1 MNKPLSVWAT
11 AQLDSRAQR
20 RGRYVAGTTA
30 HPARMLPAVAAEAI
44 SALTEPG
51 DVVFDP
57 MCGAGTTLVEALHLG
72 RGAVGVEIEPR
83 WAGLARDNI
92 AHTRRLGVAGYGHV
106 ITADARALPDV
117 LPPQYLQQL
126 RGRVKLVLTSP
137 PYGSSTHGIAS
148 TRAGEPVIKRDFH
161 YAYRARPA
169 NLAYQPPHRLL
180 AGLTRILT
188 GCLPLLAPDGYVLI
202 TARPWREHGELI
214 DLPGAVQEAAQA
226 AGLRSLQR
234 CVALLAGIRDGE
246 LVTRA
251 SFFQRSNIG
260 KARAAGA
267 AWHLVVHEDLLLF
280 GLRRTCFSSARAR
293 PGTTREP
300 VSPLSRTAAR
310 PSTGPAPGAGD
321 HRRAA

>member
-1 MNKPLSVWAT
+1 MTKPLSVWAT
-11 AQLDSRAQR
+11 AQSDSRAQR
-20 RGRYVAGTTA
+20 RSRYVAGTTA
-30 HPARMLPAVAAEAI
+30 HPARMLPAVAAAAI
-44 SALTEPG
+44 AELTEPG

-83 WAGLARDNI
+83 WASLARDNI

-117 LPPQYLQQL
+117 LPPQYLHQL
-126 RGRVKLVLTSP
+126 RGQVKLVLTSP
-137 PYGSSTHGIAS
+137 PYGASTHGIAS
-148 TRAGEPVIKRDFH
+148 TRPGEPVSKRDFH

-180 AGLTRILT
+180 AGLTRILS
-188 GCLPLLAPDGYVLI
+188 GCLPLLAPDGHVLI

-226 AGLRSLQR
+226 AGLRPLQR
-234 CVALLAGIRDGE
+234 CVALLAGVRDGQ
-246 LVTRA
+246 LVNRA

-280 GLRRTCFSSARAR
+280 GPRRTYSRSAS
-293 PGTTREP
+293 TTRSAIALAPDNRGPRVAPASHLEHD
-300 VSPLSRTAAR
+300 SRAGQWAA
-310 PSTGPAPGAGD
+310 
-321 HRRAA
+321 